1 MRTAFLKKEFLF
13 FAMAIIAGNTSYSQV
28 DSSKRESFSLKEL
41 LNVKITTASKTA
53 QDLEMA
59 PATVIVIT
67 QEQISL
73 RGYQSLLDVLYDLPG
88 MKVDDKVRSHLH
100 NNFVMRGTPG
110 QEKFILLLD
119 GMRISSP
126 TNETMP
132 IIENYPVHLAEQIEV
147 VLGPASALYGA
158 DAVSGVI
165 NIITKKS
172 PSKKNIKVEA
182 TSMAG
187 SYGYTNNTL
196 FVAKKLNDHASLV
209 VSGQYCYNQGADYS
223 KLYKQ
228 DTLFNTDAY
237 TTGTFNTIFG
247 PMTPKT
253 PVNNK
258 IEMPLKAYNLYAS
271 LQMDEFSF
279 SIFKNYAQTPTFYE
293 ENPNNA
299 VYNKDVFMGQ
309 GITMANASY
318 KKSFR
323 KIMATTSLLA
333 SDYVMNPRS
342 NYRNVFSG
350 MEPAYKYSFGSLI
363 KGEQQVDWQA
373 SEKFNVTGGATY
385 ESYYSIP
392 TSADLAAPV
401 DPDEALHGTYIGTK
415 SHYMP
420 DGLEAKFYTLRYRNI
435 GTYLQVQYSPTRKV
449 HFTFGGRYDVNSR
462 YENTFNPR
470 VGIVYRPT
478 DKTTIKA
485 LYGTAFLA
493 PTTFDCYAYYGAFET
508 SDSGRTFHANFMHLP
523 NPGLQPITSKNA
535 ELSIS
540 HYFTNNFSVTV
551 DGYYTVL
558 SGLHEFADDNKS
570 TRLYNNMFNGIPVGY
585 VEVFVNQTRQV
596 NYGGS
601 IQLNYKNSIG
611 ALRLNSFLSVS
622 HTNGFDDYSLKDPT
636 LPKAELEFIAPFML
650 QAGTD
655 VKAGKFSCSPRLIV
669 MGRQHLSGVE
679 NTKTTVLQRQTIAG
693 YALMNISLRYAI
705 IKKLAVFTNI
715 TNALNQ
721 HYRSVGFNMD
731 LNKKNTELFYGQHE
745 DPIRIM
751 GGLNFTF

>member
-1 MRTAFLKKEFLF
+1 MKKPCTDKKILLF
-13 FAMAIIAGNTSYSQV
+13 AITIMACSITYSQV
-28 DSSKRESFSLKEL
+28 DTNKLQSLNLKDL
-41 LNVKITTASKTA
+41 LNVKITTASKTS

-67 QEQISL
+67 QEQIKL
-73 RGYQSLLDVLYDLPG
+73 RGYQSLLDVLYDLPD

-110 QEKFILLLD
+110 QEKFVILLD

-132 IIENYPVHLAEQIEV
+132 ILENYPVNLAEQIEI

-165 NIITKKS
+165 NLITKKS
-172 PSKKNIKVEA
+172 SSKKAIRVDA

-187 SYGYTNNTL
+187 AYGYINNTL
-196 FVAKKLNDHASLV
+196 FIAKKLNEHANLV
-209 VSGQYCYNQGADYS
+209 VSGQYCYNQGVNYS

-228 DTLFNTDAY
+228 DTLFNTAAY

-253 PVNNK
+253 PVNSR

-271 LQMDEFSF
+271 LQVDEFSLA
-279 SIFKNYAQTPTFYE
+279 IFRNYAQTPTFYE

-299 VYNKDVFMGQ
+299 VYNKNVFMGQ

-318 KKSFR
+318 RRSFG
-323 KIMATTSLLA
+323 KVTATTSLLA
-333 SDYVMNPRS
+333 SEYVMNPKS

-363 KGEQQVDWQA
+363 KAEQQVDWKA
-373 SEKFNVTGGATY
+373 SEKFNLTGGATY
-385 ESYYSIP
+385 ESFYSIP

-401 DPDEALHGTYIGTK
+401 DPLGDLHGTYIGTK
-415 SHYMP
+415 TYYKP
-420 DGLEAKFYTLRYRNI
+420 DGLDAKFYTLRYQNI
-435 GTYLQVQYSPTRKV
+435 GTYLQVQYSPVEKM
-449 HFTFGGRYDVNSR
+449 HFTFGARYDVNSR

-470 VGIVYRPT
+470 VGVVYRPT

-508 SDSGRTFHANFMHLP
+508 ADSGRSFRANFMHLP
-523 NPGLQPITSKNA
+523 NPNLQPITSKNA
-535 ELSIS
+535 EVSIN
-540 HYFTNNFSVTV
+540 HYFTNNLSVTL

-601 IQLNYKNSIG
+601 IQFNCKYSIG
-611 ALRLNSFLSVS
+611 KLLLNSFLSVS
-622 HTNGFDDYSLKDPT
+622 HTNGYDDYSQKDPT
-636 LPKAELEFIAPFML
+636 LGKVKLEFISPFSIH
-650 QAGTD
+650 AGTD
-655 VKAGKFSCSPRLIV
+655 LKAGKFSCSPRLILL
-669 MGRQHLSGVE
+669 GRQNLTGIS
-679 NTKTTVLQRQTIAG
+679 NSTTSIRKRQTIPG
-693 YALMNISLRYAI
+693 YALMNVSLRYNI

-715 TNALNQ
+715 NNALNQ
-721 HYRSVGFNMD
+721 R
-731 LNKKNTELFYGQHE
+731 
-745 DPIRIM
+745 
-751 GGLNFTF
+751 